1 MQETSTTAQ
10 MKVTSV
16 KRDHGKAIL
25 TLSNGEQVA
34 MPRALLKERPYR
46 AGMPFDMGSFRMLIR
61 ERSYPYA
68 MDKAISLLSMRARTE
83 KEIVE
88 ALQRNTYPQATIA
101 RVMAR
106 LSEAGYINDAEFAA
120 QFSNARLSKGMGA
133 RRIRME
139 LRKKGVEQTTIDDT
153 LESLDKAD
161 IDQSAFAMAKKA
173 ARGKDISDRADR
185 QKILAAL
192 ARRGYDFS
200 TAKQALE
207 ALIEQEESN

>member
-10 MKVTSV
+10 IKVTSV

-46 AGMPFDMGSFRMLIR
+46 AGMPFDMESFQILIR

-106 LSEAGYINDAEFAA
+106 LNEAGYINDAEFAA
-120 QFSNARLSKGMGA
+120 QFSNARLFKGMGS

-161 IDQSAFAMAKKA
+161 IDQSAFAMAKKV
-173 ARGKDISDRADR
+173 ARGKDISDRTDR

>member
-1 MQETSTTAQ
+1 MQDTASAIQ
-10 MKVTSV
+10 LKIVSV
-16 KRDHGKAIL
+16 RRDHGKAIL
-25 TLSNGEQVA
+25 TLSSGEQIA

-46 AGMPFDMGSFRMLIR
+46 AGMPFDMESFQTLIL

-88 ALQRNTYPQATIA
+88 ALQRNTYPQPTIA
-101 RVMAR
+101 RVMER
-106 LSEAGYINDAEFAA
+106 LSEAGYINDSDFAV
-120 QFSNARLSKGMGA
+120 QFSNARLSRGMGA

-139 LRKKGVEQTTIDDT
+139 LRQKGVEQATIDQTLDT
-153 LESLDKAD
+153 LAPTD
-161 IDQSAFAMAKKA
+161 IEQSALAMAKKA
-173 ARGKDISDRADR
+173 ARGKDLTNRVDR

-200 TAKQALE
+200 IAKQALE
-207 ALIEQEESN
+207 ALIQQEESN